1 VQECPICHWQLAD
14 IVVAW
19 THVRAAVAQMLYDS
33 FKNEQLQMD
42 EGVTFTD
49 VGYTFFNTEKEGYLN
64 KLSTGASVHIPVA

>member
-1 VQECPICHWQLAD
+1 
-14 IVVAW
+14 
-19 THVRAAVAQMLYDS
+19 MLYDS

-64 KLSTGASVHIPVA
+64 KLSTSAGAHPPLA

>member
-1 VQECPICHWQLAD
+1 
-14 IVVAW
+14 
-19 THVRAAVAQMLYDS
+19 MLYDS

-64 KLSTGASVHIPVA
+64 KLSTSASVHIPAA